1 MRVRDWATARCLKA
15 PKVCQPQSPADTA
28 VVVAVMGTSSSAG
41 RPRPRWG
48 TRWVCRSTSPGVTSL
63 PVASMRWTA
72 RSAGMLGARAAIWP
86 NRIPTSSLP
95 RRRWLG
101 SSTSPPAMTSSY
113 LIAGSA
119 GLKPRGAGVMAW
131 ASCIGRSPLAA
142 SAAVPAS
149 EAPAAAPAAAEV
161 ERMKSRRESSMATS
175 SSVRGLVGEGLVR
188 TAVRWRRPGAS
199 APGRDLGRLGGLG
212 LLTFLDEPLHLVHE
226 LGDVLELPVHGGE
239 AHVGHLVELLE
250 MLHHHLAQLLGGDL
264 LLRPLVQLGL
274 DLGHHVVHRLH
285 AHRAL
290 LAGLEDGPAELLP
303 VEGLAPVVALDHV
316 GQHVLDVLVGRIAAV
331 ALEALA
337 AAADELAVTPHARV
351 HHAVFRVAA
360 EGTFHG
366 RSLSG

>member
-239 AHVGHLVELLE
+239 AHVGHLV
-250 MLHHHLAQLLGGDL
+250 
-264 LLRPLVQLGL
+264 
-274 DLGHHVVHRLH
+274 VHRLH